1 MVSYVKCLVL
11 FMLSAC
17 AIGQV
22 VAQTPSYIGAYKYKS
37 NRCGAY
43 YGPFSSADE
52 AVATAAAAEYPSAC
66 GAPTVTSSEWSTS
79 SHLVVVC
86 GGTYSPT
93 YVLGVESSSYG
104 RFSVEYKYGD
114 RCQFSATDGIFVYR
128 WRPVCTQTQRYMA
141 DIDRC
146 DDIANVAAND
156 APAGNPKNNGKV
168 CPDCNRGDPV
178 NPANGNNWRDDTDYA
193 APIAQGGLRF
203 VRTYNSSP
211 FNPDADTVR
220 TNGARWTNTFDRSLK
235 KVTLPASGA
244 TVQCYRR
251 IRNNDVFCE
260 AAASSP
266 AGADVAA
273 VRPDGKV
280 FNFRGNGQGWTPE
293 ADSGARLT
301 TLYQA
306 DGVTVDGWTLALA
319 NDDTEQY
326 DSAGRLLS
334 ITTLAGTVQ
343 QLTYSD
349 GISNDSAQG
358 RWPQQ
363 APVCGHVQPGAL
375 LPAGRLLCV
384 TDHWGRQLQFEYD
397 AKGRIARMFDPAG
410 QEFGYAYDGPSAGC
424 AVYSATN
431 RACNADNLTSVT
443 FPDGKQKTY
452 WYNESSRINNG
463 AACNQ
468 TVSIGSGYGHL
479 LHALTA
485 MTDED
490 GVRFV
495 TWSYDCMGR
504 TTANELAG
512 GVAKVSFAY
521 GVPDSS
527 TGNRSTTV
535 STYYGDP
542 AAPQVDATVYN
553 FKIVGEVG
561 KNSSLAQNC
570 AHCGGVA
577 ARTFDA
583 NGNVASS
590 KDWAGTVTTYSYDLS
605 RNLETARVEASG
617 TPLARTI
624 TTEWHPQLRLATRIA
639 QPKRITSLT
648 YDSHGNPLSRTIQA
662 TADLTGAQ
670 AFNAVAVGN
679 AQTWRYTY
687 NEQGQMLTAKGPR
700 SDVNDVTSY
709 GYDTAGNLVSVTNA
723 AGQVTSLSG
732 YDAHGHVGRI
742 TDPNGLATDLSYTA
756 RGLVAASTV
765 GGETTGYE
773 FDGTGKLTRV
783 SLPDGTSITYTYDA
797 AHRLTAMADSLGNSV
812 SYTLDLSGN
821 RVTEQ
826 IRDGNGVL
834 ARQVTRVYDTLNRL
848 QQITGAQQ

>member
-1 MVSYVKCLVL
+1 MVSYTKLIVAFVL
-11 FMLSAC
+11 SVFIVGGVA
-17 AIGQV
+17 
-22 VAQTPSYIGAYKYKS
+22 AQTPSYVGAYKYLS
-37 NRCGAY
+37 YRCDGK
-43 YGPFSSADE
+43 YGPFTSAEE
-52 AVATAAAAEYPSAC
+52 AATVAAAGEYPSNC
-66 GAPTVTSSEWSTS
+66 GAPGIAFVDWSTTS
-79 SHLVVVC
+79 RSVSIC
-86 GGTYSPT
+86 GGSSSPS
-93 YVLGVESSSYG
+93 YVLGVESSNYG
-104 RFSVEYKYGD
+104 KFSVTYQYGDKCRFS
-114 RCQFSATDGIFVYR
+114 APDGLTVYR
-128 WRPVCTQTQRYMA
+128 WRSVCTQTQRYMA

-156 APAGNPKNNGKV
+156 APAGSPKNNGKV

-178 NPANGNNWRDDTDYA
+178 NPANGNNWRNDTDYA
-193 APIAQGGLRF
+193 SPVAQGGLWF

-235 KVTLPASGA
+235 RVTLLASGA
-244 TVQCYRR
+244 LVQCYRR
-251 IRNNDVFCE
+251 IRNNQVFCE
-260 AAASSP
+260 AAASAP
-266 AGADVAA
+266 VGADVAA

-280 FNFRGNGQGWTPE
+280 FSFRGNGTGWTPE
-293 ADSGARLT
+293 ADSGASLT
-301 TLYQA
+301 TLYQT
-306 DGVTVDGWTLALA
+306 DGVTVDGWTLVLA

-326 DSAGRLLS
+326 DSVGHLLS
-334 ITTLAGTVQ
+334 ITSQAGVVQ

-349 GISNDSAQG
+349 GVSNDSAQG

-363 APVCGHVQPGAL
+363 APVCGHVQQGAL

-410 QEFGYAYDGPSAGC
+410 QEYGYAYDGPSAGC
-424 AVYSATN
+424 AFYSAAN

-443 FPDGKQKTY
+443 FPDGKLKTY
-452 WYNESSRINNG
+452 WYNESSLINNG

-468 TVSIGSGYGHL
+468 TVSVGSGYGHL

-553 FKIVGEVG
+553 FKMVGEVG

-570 AHCGGVA
+570 AHCGDVA
-577 ARTFDA
+577 ARTFDV
-583 NGNVASS
+583 NGNVATS
-590 KDWAGTVTTYSYDLS
+590 KDWAGTLTTFSYDLS

-617 TPLARTI
+617 TSLARTI

-648 YDSHGNPLSRTIQA
+648 YDSHGNLLSRTVQG
-662 TADLTGAQ
+662 TADLTGGL
-670 AFNAVAVGN
+670 AFNAVAVGS
-679 AQTWRYTY
+679 AHIWRYTY
-687 NEQGQMLTAKGPR
+687 NDQGKMLTAKGPR
-700 SDVNDVTSY
+700 NDVNDVTSY

-742 TDPNGLATDLSYTA
+742 TDPNGLATDMSYTA

-783 SLPDGTSITYTYDA
+783 SFPDGTGIVYTYDP

-821 RVTEQ
+821 RVTER

-834 ARQVTRVYDTLNRL
+834 ARQITRVYDTLNRL